1 MGIILEM
8 AISIYI
14 IVKMYCVYDEQISG
28 NFIALIAFTGFLA
41 GISNLVVVFV
51 RAVIIIGNFNFV

>member
-1 MGIILEM
+1 MSIVLEM

-14 IVKMYCVYDEQISG
+14 IVKTYCVYDEQLRA

-41 GISNLVVVFV
+41 GVLSFVVVFV
-51 RAVIIIGNFNFV
+51 RAVIVIGNFNFV